1 MVASES
7 GRGVDG
13 MDARG
18 EVGCV
23 SPNGS
28 DGKRDIVADSMPV
41 LRDGAIVVANVFDGA
56 KGTPLNGRRSMF
68 SSRMARKRSFAADAC
83 TPDLRGQKEAIGI
96 VVSTHIHTYMHMHI
110 CHMRNRG
117 IHKVVSSPET
127 LRSPL
132 DTWHRLQRGSAV

>member
-13 MDARG
+13 MDGRG
-18 EVGCV
+18 EAGCV

-41 LRDGAIVVANVFDGA
+41 LREGAIVVAKVFDGA

-68 SSRMARKRSFAADAC
+68 SSRMAQKRSLAAEAC
-83 TPDLRGQKEAIGI
+83 TPDLWGWKAAINAGGTSWSARMGI
-96 VVSTHIHTYMHMHI
+96 KCVRFIKDMWRRPT
-110 CHMRNRG
+110 
-117 IHKVVSSPET
+117 
-127 LRSPL
+127 RSASQP
-132 DTWHRLQRGSAV
+132 T